1 MFYFINQGDN
11 IDIKEKKNNDRVL
24 LKDGIKEGK
33 IRVNTPLA
41 SASFEVT
48 KDMTKLSNTVVTVKF
63 KNWGDQL
70 YLMMINCLM
79 IETDD
84 NRHYVIPFSFVK
96 EKVREYQCKYKVG
109 QKVLIKISKNS
120 GYTFDDKSRVVPAII
135 VNIDKDTIYFRVNG
149 YNHDGVIEE
158 VRKDNGLS
166 NELLMTWGYTNKTAS
181 VVKVIE
187 DGDNN
192 ANKK

>member
-1 MFYFINQGDN
+1 MHITDL
-11 IDIKEKKNNDRVL
+11 KNNDRVL

-33 IRVNTPLA
+33 IDIDTPFV

-63 KNWGDQL
+63 KNWEDQL
-70 YLMMINCLM
+70 FSMTLDCLE

-96 EKVREYQCKYKVG
+96 EKVTESKCKYKAD

-120 GYTFDDKSRVVPAII
+120 GYTFDDKSRVVPAVISSI
-135 VNIDKDTIYFRVNG
+135 QTDRIYFRVKG

-158 VRKDNGLS
+158 VRKDNRLVD
-166 NELLMTWGYTNKTAS
+166 ELLEEWYYDNTIATI
-181 VVKVIE
+181 VKVIE

>member
-1 MFYFINQGDN
+1 MHITDL
-11 IDIKEKKNNDRVL
+11 KNNDRIL

-33 IRVNTPLA
+33 IDIDTPFV
-41 SASFEVT
+41 SASLEVT

-63 KNWGDQL
+63 KNWEDQL
-70 YLMMINCLM
+70 CSMTLDCLA

-84 NRHYVIPFSFVK
+84 NHHYIIPFSFVK
-96 EKVREYQCKYKVG
+96 EKVTESKCKYKAG
-109 QKVLIKISKNS
+109 QKVLIKINKNS

-135 VNIDKDTIYFRVNG
+135 SSIQKDTIYFRVKG

-158 VRKDNGLS
+158 VRKDNSLVD
-166 NELLMTWGYTNKTAS
+166 ELLEEWYYDNTLATI
-181 VVKVIE
+181 VKVIE

>member
-1 MFYFINQGDN
+1 MHITDL
-11 IDIKEKKNNDRVL
+11 KNNDRVL

-33 IRVNTPLA
+33 IRVDSPFV
-41 SASFEVT
+41 SAVITITE
-48 KDMTKLSNTVVTVKF
+48 DMTKLSNTVVTVKF
-63 KNWGDQL
+63 KEPEHQL
-70 YLMMINCLM
+70 FSLMTNSLM

-96 EKVREYQCKYKVG
+96 EKVTESKCKYKAG
-109 QKVLIKISKNS
+109 QKVLIKISKKS

-135 VNIDKDTIYFRVNG
+135 SSVIGDTIYFRVKG

-158 VRKDNGLS
+158 VRKNNSSAD
-166 NELLMTWGYTNKTAS
+166 ELLMTWTYTNKIAS
-181 VVKVIE
+181 IVKVIE

>member
-1 MFYFINQGDN
+1 MHITDL
-11 IDIKEKKNNDRVL
+11 KNNDRVL

-33 IRVNTPLA
+33 IRVDAPFV
-41 SASFEVT
+41 SANITITE
-48 KDMTKLSNTVVTVKF
+48 DITKLSNTVVTVKF
-63 KNWGDQL
+63 KEPEHQL
-70 YLMMINCLM
+70 FSLMTNSLM

-96 EKVREYQCKYKVG
+96 EKVTESKCKYKAG
-109 QKVLIKISKNS
+109 QKVLIKVSKNS
-120 GYTFDDKSRVVPAII
+120 GYSFDGKTRVVPAVISS
-135 VNIDKDTIYFRVNG
+135 VNKNGRIYFRVKG

-158 VRKDNGLS
+158 VRKDNRLVD
-166 NELLMTWGYTNKTAS
+166 ELLEEWYYDNTIATI
-181 VVKVIE
+181 VKVIE

>member
-1 MFYFINQGDN
+1 MHITDL
-11 IDIKEKKNNDRVL
+11 KNNDKVL

-33 IRVNTPLA
+33 IDIDTPFV
-41 SASFEVT
+41 SARLEVT
-48 KDMTKLSNTVVTVKF
+48 KDMTKLSNTVVTVKL
-63 KNWGDQL
+63 KNWEDQL
-70 YLMMINCLM
+70 CSMTLDCLA

-84 NRHYVIPFSFVK
+84 NHHYVIPFSFVK
-96 EKVREYQCKYKVG
+96 EKVTESKCKYKAG

-135 VNIDKDTIYFRVNG
+135 VNIDKDNIYFKVNG

-158 VRKDNGLS
+158 VRKNNSLS
-166 NELLMTWGYTNKTAS
+166 NELLMTWSYTNKTATI
-181 VVKVIE
+181 VKVIE

>member
-1 MFYFINQGDN
+1 MHIADL
-11 IDIKEKKNNDRVL
+11 KNNDRIL

-33 IRVNTPLA
+33 IGIDTPFV
-41 SASFEVT
+41 SASLEVT

-63 KNWGDQL
+63 KNWEDQL
-70 YLMMINCLM
+70 CLM
-79 IETDD
+79 TLDCLVIETDD
-84 NRHYVIPFSFVK
+84 NHHYIIPFSFVK
-96 EKVREYQCKYKVG
+96 KKVTESKCKYKAG
-109 QKVLIKISKNS
+109 QKVLIKINKNS
-120 GYTFDDKSRVVPAII
+120 GYTFDDKSRVVPAVI

-181 VVKVIE
+181 IVKVIE

>member
-1 MFYFINQGDN
+1 MHIADL
-11 IDIKEKKNNDRVL
+11 KNNDRIL
-24 LKDGIKEGK
+24 LKDGIKEGE
-33 IRVNTPLA
+33 ICIDTPFV
-41 SASFEVT
+41 SASLEVT

-63 KNWGDQL
+63 KDWEDQL
-70 YLMMINCLM
+70 CLMTLNCLV

-84 NRHYVIPFSFVK
+84 HHYIIPFSFVK
-96 EKVREYQCKYKVG
+96 EKVTESKCKYKVG

-135 VNIDKDTIYFRVNG
+135 SSVKKDIIYFRVKG
-149 YNHDGVIEE
+149 YNHDGVIKE
-158 VRKDNGLS
+158 VRKDNRLVD
-166 NELLMTWGYTNKTAS
+166 ELLEEWYYDDTIAS
-181 VVKVIE
+181 IVKVIE

>member
-1 MFYFINQGDN
+1 MHITDL
-11 IDIKEKKNNDRVL
+11 KNNDKIL

-33 IRVNTPLA
+33 IRVNTPFV
-41 SASFEVT
+41 SAVITITE
-48 KDMTKLSNTVVTVKF
+48 DMTKLSNTVVTVKF
-63 KNWGDQL
+63 RNWGEQL
-70 YLMMINCLM
+70 YLMMTNSLM

-96 EKVREYQCKYKVG
+96 EKVVESKHKYKAG
-109 QKVLIKISKNS
+109 QKVLIKINKKS

-135 VNIDKDTIYFRVNG
+135 VNIDEDTIYFRVNG

-158 VRKDNGLS
+158 VRKNNSLS
-166 NELLMTWGYTNKTAS
+166 NELLLTWAYTNKTAS
-181 VVKVIE
+181 IVKVIE

>member
-1 MFYFINQGDN
+1 MHITDL
-11 IDIKEKKNNDRVL
+11 KNNDKVL

-33 IRVNTPLA
+33 ICLDTPFA
-41 SASFEVT
+41 SSNITISE
-48 KDMTKLSNTVVTVKF
+48 DMTKLSNTVVTVKF
-63 KNWGDQL
+63 RNWEEQL
-70 YLMMINCLM
+70 YLMMTNSLM

-84 NRHYVIPFSFVK
+84 NNQYVIPFSFVK
-96 EKVREYQCKYKVG
+96 EKVTESKCKYKAG
-109 QKVLIKISKNS
+109 QKVLIEVSKNS

-135 VNIDKDTIYFRVNG
+135 SSIQKDTICFRVNG

-158 VRKDNGLS
+158 VRKDNRLVD
-166 NELLMTWGYTNKTAS
+166 ELLEEWYYDNTIAS
-181 VVKVIE
+181 ILKVIE